1 MAEQVL
7 IPEKRGG
14 IAGLMNMFSQGA
26 GMLQMGAKGKEGFAS
41 LMGSSGG
48 GGGAGGLAG
57 GGAGAYSL
65 GVGNVAPVTTGMS
78 PTLGGGAAPGGA
90 AASGGTTAAAGEG
103 IAGYAPY
110 AAPVVAGYYEGKAMQ
125 DPQKYPSGRTRAK
138 GGLTNVGRQ
147 LADKVGISKMPTM
160 SSIGKGLSLTDS
172 GGNKMSALERRY
184 ENTKNASAAIDEAH
198 AALKEVQL
206 PDAERRSIYQKLE
219 LAKRGG
225 K

>member
-1 MAEQVL
+1 
-7 IPEKRGG
+7 
-14 IAGLMNMFSQGA
+14 
-26 GMLQMGAKGKEGFAS
+26 MLQMGAKGKEGFAS
-41 LMGSSGG
+41 LMGSGGG

-65 GVGNVAPVTTGMS
+65 GAGNVASVTEGMS
-78 PTLGGGAAPGGA
+78 PVLGGGAAPGGT

-138 GGLTNVGRQ
+138 GGLTNIGRQ
-147 LADKVGISKMPTM
+147 ISEKAKLPKMPTI
-160 SSIGKGLSLTDS
+160 SSGLSLTSPD
-172 GGNKMSALERRY
+172 KMSSIERRY
-184 ENTKNASAAIDEAH
+184 TNSKDAMSSIDAAQKALSEA
-198 AALKEVQL
+198 QL
-206 PDAERRSIYQKLE
+206 PDAERRSINQKLE
-219 LAKRGG
+219 LAKRSGG

>member
-41 LMGSSGG
+41 LMGGSGG
-48 GGGAGGLAG
+48 GGGAGGLGA
-57 GGAGAYSL
+57 GAGAYSL

-78 PTLGGGAAPGGA
+78 PTLGGGT

-138 GGLTNVGRQ
+138 GSLTNVGRQ

-160 SSIGKGLSLTDS
+160 SSIGKGLSLTADS

-184 ENTKNASAAIDEAH
+184 ENTKNAAAAIDEAH

>member
-1 MAEQVL
+1 
-7 IPEKRGG
+7 
-14 IAGLMNMFSQGA
+14 
-26 GMLQMGAKGKEGFAS
+26 
-41 LMGSSGG
+41 
-48 GGGAGGLAG
+48 
-57 GGAGAYSL
+57 
-65 GVGNVAPVTTGMS
+65 
-78 PTLGGGAAPGGA
+78 
-90 AASGGTTAAAGEG
+90 
-103 IAGYAPY
+103 
-110 AAPVVAGYYEGKAMQ
+110 VAGYYEGKAMR
-125 DPQKYPSGRTRAK
+125 DPQNNPSGRTRAK

-160 SSIGKGLSLTDS
+160 SSIGKGLSLTADS

-184 ENTKNASAAIDEAH
+184 ENTKNAAAAIDEAH

>member
-7 IPEKRGG
+7 MPEKRGG
-14 IAGLMNMFSQGA
+14 LSGLMNMFSQGA
-26 GMLQMGAKGKEGFAS
+26 GMLQMGAKGKEGLAS
-41 LMGSSGG
+41 LMGGSGG

-65 GVGNVAPVTTGMS
+65 GVGNVPSVTSGMS
-78 PTLGGGAAPGGA
+78 PVLGGGAAPGGT

-160 SSIGKGLSLTDS
+160 SSMSKGLSLTSPD
-172 GGNKMSALERRY
+172 KMSSIERRY
-184 ENTKNASAAIDEAH
+184 TNSKDAMSSIDAAQKALSEA
-198 AALKEVQL
+198 QL

-219 LAKRGG
+219 LAKRSGG